1 MRCRGASSATLLC
14 AAAALGAATAHAQ
27 AAAQTVPDGAVD
39 SAALDRP
46 AMLPDGSR
54 RAEGQVS
61 KPGGSRDAPALVPV
75 AGVFVVLHRVGR
87 DTAGALDSVRTD
99 AAGRYAFRYRPSG
112 AGDALYFASTSVG
125 GIAYFSP
132 PFRDAVVRGEAG
144 EIQVFDTTS
153 AAVPLTVRGRHLV
166 VAAPDAGGSRNVIEV
181 WELSNDTSL
190 TVVPAATPRGVWSA
204 PLPPGARD
212 VALRPNSD
220 IPAENFRA
228 LNGRA
233 TLLAPFAPGLRQV
246 AYSYRLPDT
255 AFPLRVPVER
265 TASVLEILVEE
276 PQGVA
281 SGPRLVQADPVT
293 LEGRAFRRF
302 LAQDVAPGAAV
313 EVSIPSP
320 PSQASRW
327 LLPGAL
333 AAVGSGMLVAFVAAD
348 RRRRAAASAAAGA
361 PRAPRATAGAAA
373 PVGDTRAQLLA
384 ALA

>member
-1 MRCRGASSATLLC
+1 
-14 AAAALGAATAHAQ
+14 
-27 AAAQTVPDGAVD
+27 
-39 SAALDRP
+39 
-46 AMLPDGSR
+46 MLPDGSR
-54 RAEGQVS
+54 RAEGQVI
-61 KPGGSRDAPALVPV
+61 KPGGTAKAPRLLPV
-75 AGVFVVLHRVGR
+75 VGVFVVLHRVGR

-99 AAGRYAFRYRPSG
+99 AGGRYAFRYRPSG
-112 AGDALYFASTSVG
+112 VGDALYFASTSVG

-153 AAVPLTVRGRHLV
+153 VAVPLTVRGRHLV
-166 VAAPDAGGSRNVIEV
+166 VGAPDATGARNVIEV
-181 WELSNDTSL
+181 WELSNDTSV

-204 PLPPGARD
+204 PLPRGARD

-220 IPAENFRA
+220 IPPENFRA
-228 LNGRA
+228 VNGRA

-246 AYSYRLPDT
+246 AYSYRLADD

-265 TASVLEILVEE
+265 PASVLEILVEE

-281 SGPRLVQADPVT
+281 TGPRLVQADPVT

-302 LAQDVAPGAAV
+302 LAQDVAPGAPV

-327 LLPGAL
+327 LLPGVL
-333 AAVGSGMLVAFVAAD
+333 AAVGAGMLVAFVAAD
-348 RRRRAAASAAAGA
+348 RRRRAAVVGGPGASRPAAG
-361 PRAPRATAGAAA
+361 GLAA
-373 PVGDTRAQLLA
+373 PAGDARAQLLA
-384 ALA
+384 ALAALDDAFRARGEARAPSAAERAAYEAERAELKARLSALLAAAPAGR